1 MVKHFMLQRYPKNNK
16 YQRGLSVMVC
26 NFLNENSEGCA
37 VSARRCAKSIVKTNQ
52 PLADELQKPIF
63 RKFRKDGANSS
74 STLFMDNILGA
85 HLAIMHL
92 IKQMQQRNS
101 FFITLLFLVNIP
113 WKARKVK
120 KSLTHLKK
128 SSKNQGQGTNRTN
141 LSWQR
146 YEKDMIMHF
155 IVGVISLIFYKNDS
169 LFSKTLRVVL
179 LEIGTWIRS
188 LWLSH
193 KFWGKKATCVDTAS
207 SGKTLIKPA

>member
-37 VSARRCAKSIVKTNQ
+37 VSARRCGKSIVKTNQ

-128 SSKNQGQGTNRTN
+128 SSKNQGTNRTN

-146 YEKDMIMHF
+146 HEKDMIMHF

-188 LWLSH
+188 LWLSN